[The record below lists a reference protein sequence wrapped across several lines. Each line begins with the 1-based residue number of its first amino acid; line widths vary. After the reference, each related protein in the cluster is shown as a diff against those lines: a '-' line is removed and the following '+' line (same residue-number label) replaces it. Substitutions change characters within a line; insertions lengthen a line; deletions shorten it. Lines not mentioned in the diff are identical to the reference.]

1 MFLQAWSLWKDGN
14 ARDFVDS
21 SIVESCPLHEV
32 LRCIHLGLL
41 CIQDQPSAR
50 PLMSSIVFM
59 LENETAVLPAP
70 KEPIY
75 FTRREYGTD
84 EDTRDSMRS
93 RSLNHMSKTA
103 EDGR

>member
-1 MFLQAWSLWKDGN
+1 
-14 ARDFVDS
+14 
-21 SIVESCPLHEV
+21 
-32 LRCIHLGLL
+32 
-41 CIQDQPSAR
+41 
-50 PLMSSIVFM
+50 MSSIVFM